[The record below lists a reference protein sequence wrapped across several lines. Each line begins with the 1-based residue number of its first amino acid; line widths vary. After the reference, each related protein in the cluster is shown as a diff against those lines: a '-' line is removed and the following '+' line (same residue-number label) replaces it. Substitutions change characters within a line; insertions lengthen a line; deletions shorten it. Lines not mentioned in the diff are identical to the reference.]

1 MKTKP
6 TRRLEARTF
15 LARTAPGSMRDRRPQ
30 QGAIVK
36 SLIFPRF
43 VAVLALA
50 YALHAASSEETPAAP
65 HSEAVRVDSAATAAH
80 MGQTVIVRGNVATV
94 QGSSRTGKT
103 YINFGKP
110 FPNMEFS
117 ASFDTSNTDLAN
129 LKELEGRQG
138 VEIEGTI
145 STDQSGRPQI
155 VITSLDQV
163 KSRGESRAQR
173 PANQTENSSQ
183 TVNSPDWSGGTQAAV
198 EEPVSRS
205 VVAQKGLVT
214 ALRQPGSPDVLQGR
228 LVGVT
233 DVEHWPER
241 HTIWMTPAG
250 ANPAV
255 SIKPAHAQERTTIA
269 LAELQQMMGSV
280 IEVPYRGLEGNDNPH
295 IVILSHEDPWIS
307 ETDTGGQ
314 PVEEFNPLAL
324 FSDIPRLTVAE
335 LKKLEFP
342 KPELASEFFLGLR
355 RNKPVTIV
363 GKLLSYQYDVLSFDY
378 GPTGPPVLVI
388 VAKGQEE
395 LEKLVGQEIA
405 VIADYVNGPA
415 PYSPAITISPVTFL
429 FEGQPRPAVFL
440 AEELRDLPYL
450 SASHATPAKVGHG
463 GAAKAPAPL
472 PAPKRAPTPLP
483 APESPALQ
491 GTLLEPWRVELK
503 RDGRIIGSTTLKAGT
518 PLPIVRQEGVR
529 ALVQHAGG
537 ESWLLTGNEWEVTPI
552 VELEEHVSADRVA
565 LALHANQPAVAWFTR
580 EGLWFAE
587 QKGGRWQI
595 ELVDA
600 FPEGNGHK
608 NTYFRSADCA
618 LSVGE
623 DGTVIIVYSPASGRD
638 GKVVRRSGGDWTI
651 ERGLPAGH
659 YTIRLTGDTPEIL
672 SVQSYRRELYLSR
685 LQDGEWRAESL
696 QKPPGN
702 FHMLAAKLFDDD
714 QVGLLVSE
722 GPPSDREPKENQS
735 NIQLRSLVGGEWKS
749 ELVETAA
756 VPESPRFGRAGLTRA
771 GRQTFAAYP
780 LDDSSTFHLAHSS
793 ASWQI
798 KKVNLD
804 ALGENPWLHG
814 LATTADG
821 VAFALFEGRFERAAR
836 TLLVES
842 KKDDFLLAEKLLL
855 RNTLAMTVD
864 SEGHPLV
871 LFQDADQNLSIATR
885 KHVVQLA
892 TNKSED
898 GVLQLPS
905 AQLTST
911 VPRPPLILPRKIIPG
926 SEAEFARTIA
936 SPTPTFQFPVD
947 GEMTQFTRW
956 GSGDKVIVFF
966 NHNGV
971 TNSGGHDGKAKTTAD
986 SMPRDIEEDLPAY
999 APLFAAGYSLV
1010 VWSYPH
1016 TPQLSRKVGDLEK
1029 KPDLSGIASSVVDG
1043 IRKETGAT
1051 EMILVGNSMGAG
1063 VLLWDLD
1070 KISSLD
1076 GVRTLLISP
1085 TEYFM
1090 PSIDRLGDGLPNT
1103 VLIAIQPDRHLRS
1116 PEVKAWA
1123 AKHASRPEGMLDGD
1137 FDEYSSHLIIGYDRL
1152 TQEEVARLI
1161 QEAAQPTNIGGPEA
1175 APTQ

>member
-15 LARTAPGSMRDRRPQ
+15 FARTAPGSMRDRRPQ

-155 VITSLDQV
+155 AITSLDQV
-163 KSRGESRAQR
+163 KSRGESRVQR
-173 PANQTENSSQ
+173 PSNQTEDSSQ
-183 TVNSPDWSGGTQAAV
+183 STAIKTLAGDPASRPEAQPQEPTGNSI
-198 EEPVSRS
+198 PV
-205 VVAQKGLVT
+205 
-214 ALRQPGSPDVLQGR
+214 
-228 LVGVT
+228 
-233 DVEHWPER
+233 
-241 HTIWMTPAG
+241 
-250 ANPAV
+250 
-255 SIKPAHAQERTTIA
+255 
-269 LAELQQMMGSV
+269 
-280 IEVPYRGLEGNDNPH
+280 
-295 IVILSHEDPWIS
+295 
-307 ETDTGGQ
+307 
-314 PVEEFNPLAL
+314 AL
-324 FSDIPRLTVAE
+324 FADIPRLTVTE
-335 LKKLEFP
+335 LQKLDFH
-342 KPELASEFFLGLR
+342 ELDAKGR
-355 RNKPVTIV
+355 RTFSMGKRQDKPVIIV
-363 GKLLSYQYDVLSFDY
+363 GKLRAVRGDLLWMVSGAY
-378 GPTGPPVLVI
+378 GPPVVI
-388 VAKGQEE
+388 IIENATE
-395 LEKLVGQEIA
+395 LEKLKGKEIA
-405 VIADYVNGPA
+405 VVADYVYGPGSLHLA
-415 PYSPAITISPVTFL
+415 GIPKDSVFINPVTFL
-429 FEGQPRPAVFL
+429 HESKARPAIFL
-440 AEELRDLPYL
+440 AEELSDP
-450 SASHATPAKVGHG
+450 PQAKVNRDTPPEDNSGS
-463 GAAKAPAPL
+463 AAKAPTSL
-472 PAPKRAPTPLP
+472 PAPKDVSA
-483 APESPALQ
+483 S

-503 RDGRIIGSTTLKAGT
+503 RDGRIIGSTTVKAGT

-821 VAFALFEGRFERAAR
+821 VAFVLFEGGFGIEAR

-842 KKDDFLLAEKLLL
+842 KKDDFLLTEKLLL

-971 TNSGGHDGKAKTTAD
+971 TISGGHDGKAKTTAD

-1016 TPQLSRKVGDLEK
+1016 TPQLSREVGDLEK

-1152 TQEEVARLI
+1152 TQAEVARLI
-1161 QEAAQPTNIGGPEA
+1161 QEAAQPTNSGGPEA